1 MSRDAGFIRTAL
13 GDIDPS
19 RFGRCSSHEHVII
32 DDPYVA
38 ERFVDFDLS
47 NVDEAAEE
55 LKLFAAAGGGS
66 VVETMPAGCG
76 RNPIKS
82 AAASEKSGVHV
93 VLATGMHLRKY
104 YRDGH
109 WLLERNEA
117 DLTDFFVRDI
127 VRGIGESDDAPDAP
141 PTGLRAGVIK
151 VAGGL
156 HRLDDFQQR
165 LFRAAAG
172 AQRHTGC
179 PIITHT
185 ERGTAAMEQVRL
197 LIDSGTRAGS
207 VVLSH
212 MDRLEDPAVHEA
224 LLATGVRLEYDAAFR
239 WGDRSP
245 NPTVERIAELAPRYP
260 KQILLGMDLARRS
273 TKRSLGG
280 RPGLAWLIEGLV
292 PMLSKRGVEETL
304 IERMLVDNPAET
316 FAFYKAAVDWPVA
329 TAGADR
335 TS

>member
-19 RFGRCSSHEHVII
+19 RFGRCSAHEHVII
-32 DDPYVA
+32 DDPLVA
-38 ERFVDFDLS
+38 ERFPDFDLS
-47 NVDEAAEE
+47 DAQEAASE

-76 RNPIKS
+76 RNPVKS

-109 WLLERNEA
+109 WLLGLGEE
-117 DLTDFFVRDI
+117 DLSGYFVRDI
-127 VRGIGESDDAPDAP
+127 VEGIGESDDAPDSTT
-141 PTGLRAGVIK
+141 TGFRAGVIK

-156 HRLDDFQQR
+156 HRLDGFQQR
-165 LFRAAAG
+165 LFRAAAE
-172 AQRHTGC
+172 AQVRTGC

-185 ERGTAAMEQVRL
+185 ERGTAAMEQVRVL
-197 LIDSGTRAGS
+197 GEAGARLSS

-212 MDRLEDPAVHEA
+212 VDRLEDPEVHEA
-224 LLATGVRLEYDAAFR
+224 LLSTGVCLEYDAAFR
-239 WGDRSP
+239 WGNREP

-260 KQILLGMDLARRS
+260 RQILLGMDLARRS
-273 TKRSLGG
+273 TKQSLGG
-280 RPGLAWLIEGLV
+280 RPGLAWLINGLV
-292 PMLSKRGVEETL
+292 PLLRKRGIDQTL
-304 IERMLVDNPAET
+304 IEKMLVGNPAET
-316 FAFYKAAVDWPVA
+316 FAFYNVAVHRPVEA
-329 TAGADR
+329 AGANR
-335 TS
+335 TP